1 MFPHLYLAFRLYSFY
16 LEILC
21 FIITKKFYC
30 FPADPLSGYDNRA
43 SRWVEICVFQRN
55 VSFTFFP
62 RNLFCFSVFFPFC
75 CLLRCKILLQSRK
88 LSGNLYASV
97 LPAYLPR
104 SSSQVHRFLR
114 SFPFPDD
121 ILFAAGPQAP
131 DL

>member
-88 LSGNLYASV
+88 LSGNLYASGNGCFCFQLIV
-97 LPAYLPR
+97 YF
-104 SSSQVHRFLR
+104 Q
-114 SFPFPDD
+114 
-121 ILFAAGPQAP
+121 
-131 DL
+131 